1 MLCTNS
7 GQIFT
12 GLFLF
17 LYRISPFF
25 ETEQTTT
32 SGSMTLVLKN
42 LQNIVRLKVCQI
54 EKDIN
59 ILRRLM
65 EIDKFDVSVLFV
77 TDDYIQKLNQSYRY
91 VEGATDVLAFPALEV
106 N

>member
-1 MLCTNS
+1 M
-7 GQIFT
+7 
-12 GLFLF
+12 
-17 LYRISPFF
+17 
-25 ETEQTTT
+25 
-32 SGSMTLVLKN
+32 
-42 LQNIVRLKVCQI
+42 CQI

-77 TDDYIQKLNQSYRY
+77 TDDYIQKLNQNYRH

>member
-1 MLCTNS
+1 M
-7 GQIFT
+7 
-12 GLFLF
+12 
-17 LYRISPFF
+17 
-25 ETEQTTT
+25 
-32 SGSMTLVLKN
+32 
-42 LQNIVRLKVCQI
+42 CQI

-77 TDDYIQKLNQSYRY
+77 TDDYIQKLNQNYRHA
-91 VEGATDVLAFPALEV
+91 EGATDALAFPALEV

>member
-1 MLCTNS
+1 
-7 GQIFT
+7 
-12 GLFLF
+12 
-17 LYRISPFF
+17 
-25 ETEQTTT
+25 
-32 SGSMTLVLKN
+32 MTLVLKN